1 MTSLE
6 GWSSTIELRPRRR
19 LGSGRL
25 FTPERTVSRSATP
38 AQTPS
43 APRRA
48 GDELDTA
55 LLVRQRHTRDGIVNH
70 EADREETSSQCP
82 NKRR

>member
-19 LGSGRL
+19 PRKRAAVDSRAYRL
-25 FTPERTVSRSATP
+25 PVRDARPENIIGT
-38 AQTPS
+38 
-43 APRRA
+43 RRA
-48 GDELDTA
+48 GDKLDTA

-70 EADREETSSQCP
+70 EADREETSS
-82 NKRR
+82 

>member
-19 LGSGRL
+19 PRKRAAVDSRAYRL
-25 FTPERTVSRSATP
+25 PVRDARQDTIGT
-38 AQTPS
+38 
-43 APRRA
+43 RRA
-48 GDELDTA
+48 GDKLDTA

-70 EADREETSSQCP
+70 EADREETSS
-82 NKRR
+82 